1 MTTFAAAAWHKKKPF
16 ALALCSGWLA
26 LGLGGCETASS
37 LFSPFAST
45 PETPVAAQT
54 APPPVAQPAQIA
66 IAPVIGPPEGV
77 SSELLTQLSTD
88 LQTRSIRVAAS
99 PTDKAAYTLRGYV
112 VSSLEK
118 KGNKAKIS
126 YIWDVTDESGKG
138 VHRVSGEETAPAGN
152 SKDPWSAVTPGV
164 VKAITDK
171 TVASIAT
178 WLPSQSS
185 PAIASAAT
193 TTGANPAPKQSATP
207 PASSE
212 TVAQQPATRP
222 APTTVTGS
230 ISKSGVVTAVVPE
243 VVGAPGDGS
252 TSLRQALQRELSRN
266 GVTLANAPSPS
277 SYKVEG
283 KVAMGTGTNGKQPI
297 SIDWTVTDP
306 TGKRLGT
313 VSQKNDVPQGSLD
326 GAWGK
331 TADAA
336 AAAAAQGI
344 IKLLPQPTKTSSA
357 N

>member
-1 MTTFAAAAWHKKKPF
+1 
-16 ALALCSGWLA
+16 LALCAGWLA
-26 LGLGGCETASS
+26 LGLGGCETASN
-37 LFSPFAST
+37 LFSPFTST
-45 PETPVAAQT
+45 PETPVATQT

-66 IAPVIGPPEGV
+66 IAPVIGPPENV
-77 SSELLTQLSTD
+77 SADLQTQLSTD

-99 PTDKAAYTLRGYV
+99 PADKAAYTLRGYV

-178 WLPSQSS
+178 WLPSQSA
-185 PAIASAAT
+185 PVVAT
-193 TTGANPAPKQSATP
+193 TATTGANPAPKQSASP

-212 TVAQQPATRP
+212 ATAQQPAPRP
-222 APTTVTGS
+222 APNTVTGS
-230 ISKSGVVTAVVPE
+230 IDKPGVVTAVVPE

-252 TSLRQALQRELSRN
+252 TSLRQALQRELSRS

-283 KVAMGTGTNGKQPI
+283 KVAMGTGANGKQPI

-306 TGKRLGT
+306 SGKKLGT

-326 GAWGK
+326 GPWGK

-344 IKLLPQPTKTSSA
+344 IKLLPQPTQTSSA
-357 N
+357 SN